1 MKNLSNLLADRPL
14 ILTDL
19 RLIDWGQTLILTGTA
34 GTAGDQPFELR
45 YDDCRELQWRVY
57 VHQDSTPVQLVDFAP
72 GRDQQ
77 RSPAKLLTTH
87 FGLTLYYGRFTVTSP
102 GILVVDL

>member
-1 MKNLSNLLADRPL
+1 MEPISELLANKPL

-19 RLIDWGQTLILTGTA
+19 QLLNWGRTLILVGR
-34 GTAGDQPFELR
+34 AGDRPFELR
-45 YDDCRELQWRVY
+45 YEDCRELHWRVY
-57 VHQDSTPVQLVDFAP
+57 VHQVLAPVEIVDFAP

-87 FGLTLYYGRFTVTSP
+87 FGLTLYYGQLVLTRFEKSSGDP
-102 GILVVDL
+102 